1 MQLSVIKANGTT
13 EEYLH
18 TKVFGTFSRAL
29 DDIGQTNI
37 FAAEQFAE
45 AVTFHLYHNNHS
57 SSVKSD
63 NIHNLIVTVL
73 NETGYPDAAEAL
85 TDHRMYRNIKRSRI
99 EVIEDHYTPGSS
111 NTTNTSRWNKTKI
124 VKDLTQK
131 YDLDKNLARA
141 IAASV
146 EEKVLKLDMTQL
158 HSNLVEQLVIS
169 ETNIMVRAE
178 QQLEPVLT

>member
-18 TKVFGTFSRAL
+18 TKVFGTFSHAL
-29 DDIGQTNI
+29 DDIGRTNI

-57 SSVKSD
+57 SSVKSE
-63 NIHNLIVTVL
+63 NIHDLVVTVL
-73 NETGYPDAAEAL
+73 NETGYPDAATAL
-85 TDHRMYRNIKRSRI
+85 TDHRMCRKITRSRI
-99 EVIEDHYTPGSS
+99 EVIEDQYTPGTS
-111 NTTNTSRWNKTKI
+111 NTTSAARWNKTKI

-131 YDLDKNLARA
+131 YDLDKKVARA

-146 EEKVLKLDMTQL
+146 EEKVLKLGMTQI

-169 ETNIMVRAE
+169 ETNTMVRAE
-178 QQLEPVLT
+178 QQLEPALT

>member
-18 TKVFGTFSRAL
+18 TKVLGTFSHAL
-29 DDIGQTNI
+29 DAIAQTNI

-57 SSVKSD
+57 NSVKSD
-63 NIHNLIVTVL
+63 NIHDLMLTVL

-85 TDHRMYRNIKRSRI
+85 AEHRMLRNIHRSRI
-99 EVIEDHYTPGSS
+99 EVMQDHYTSTPS
-111 NTTNTSRWNKTKI
+111 NLSNCSRWNKTKI

-131 YDLDKNLARA
+131 YDLDRKLARA
-141 IAASV
+141 IATSV
-146 EEKVLKLDMTQL
+146 EEKVLKLGMTQI
-158 HSNLVEQLVIS
+158 HSNLVEQLVIA
-169 ETNIMVRAE
+169 ETDIMVRAE
-178 QQLEPVLT
+178 KQLEPATV

>member
-18 TKVFGTFSRAL
+18 TKVLGTFSHAL

-37 FAAEQFAE
+37 FAAEQFSE

-57 SSVKSD
+57 SSVKSES
-63 NIHNLIVTVL
+63 IHDMIVTVL

-85 TDHRMYRNIKRSRI
+85 TEHRMFRNIRRSRI
-99 EVIEDHYTPGSS
+99 EVFHDHYTPKTSS
-111 NTTNTSRWNKTKI
+111 SPNTSRWNKTRI
-124 VKDLTQK
+124 VTDLTQK
-131 YDLDKNLARA
+131 YDLDRKIARA

-146 EEKVLKLDMTQL
+146 EEKVLKLGMTQI
-158 HSNLVEQLVIS
+158 HSDLVEQLVIS

-178 QQLEPVLT
+178 QQLEPVIS